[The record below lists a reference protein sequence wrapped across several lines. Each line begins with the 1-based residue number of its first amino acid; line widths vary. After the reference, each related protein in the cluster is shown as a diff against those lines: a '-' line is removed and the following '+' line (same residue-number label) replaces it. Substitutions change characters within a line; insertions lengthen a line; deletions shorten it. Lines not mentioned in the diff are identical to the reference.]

1 MKKFRIDESEKQRIL
16 GLHVEATKRQ
26 YLSEQSKGKLYF
38 AFDDH
43 TTDFEGVIGRDGYIY
58 PYTEMRD
65 TWKIGPIAK
74 VPFVGQT
81 YVEIVKRGDKEEIY
95 VTSKSGNRGKL
106 EMAPNYTVK
115 EVNYDSIPR

>member
-26 YLSEQSKGKLYF
+26 YLSEQKGKLYF
-38 AFDDH
+38 GFDDQ
-43 TTDFEGVIGRDGYIY
+43 TTDFEGVIGKDGYLY
-58 PYTEMRD
+58 PYTEMRK
-65 TWKIGPIAK
+65 TWKVGPIAK

-95 VTSKSGNRGKL
+95 VTGKSGNRGKL
-106 EMAPNYTVK
+106 EMTPNYIVK
-115 EVNYDSIPR
+115 EVDYDSIPR